1 MNGDGCWRN
10 KDGSEH
16 TPEVGVSMED
26 ALQLNAE
33 YDSGYMRGVEDA
45 RPVVYLARDALRAVA
60 LNAVIMGMSA
70 RVRDYARQHKRA
82 DPLVLL
88 QSAHA
93 HCCEWAARHGG

>member
-33 YDSGYMRGVEDA
+33 YDSGYMRGVAAEDA
-45 RPVVYLARDALRAVA
+45 TPRGKLLAHARMAKKRLDRAWTLAMRTETPEAWAAVDAAQ
-60 LNAVIMGMSA
+60 MEHA
-70 RVRDYARQHKRA
+70 RVEHEIARIVGNA
-82 DPLVLL
+82 
-88 QSAHA
+88 
-93 HCCEWAARHGG
+93 